1 MFLAFISI
9 MFLAQTSSGKNQRVK
24 PQQPRN
30 VDFTNDDDQFDNKK
44 SFKSEYLDGSLSHS
58 SSNITSKKIK

>member
-30 VDFTNDDDQFDNKK
+30 IDFTNDDDQFDNK

-58 SSNITSKKIK
+58 SSNITLKKII

>member
-1 MFLAFISI
+1 
-9 MFLAQTSSGKNQRVK
+9 MFLAQTSGGKNQTVK

-30 VDFTNDDDQFDNKK
+30 IDFTNDDDQFDNKN

>member
-9 MFLAQTSSGKNQRVK
+9 MFLAQTSGGKNQRVQ

-30 VDFTNDDDQFDNKK
+30 VDFTNDDDQFDNK

-58 SSNITSKKIK
+58 SSNITSKKIR

>member
-9 MFLAQTSSGKNQRVK
+9 MFLAQTSGGKNQRVK

-30 VDFTNDDDQFDNKK
+30 IDFTNDDDQFDNKE
-44 SFKSEYLDGSLSHS
+44 SF
-58 SSNITSKKIK
+58 